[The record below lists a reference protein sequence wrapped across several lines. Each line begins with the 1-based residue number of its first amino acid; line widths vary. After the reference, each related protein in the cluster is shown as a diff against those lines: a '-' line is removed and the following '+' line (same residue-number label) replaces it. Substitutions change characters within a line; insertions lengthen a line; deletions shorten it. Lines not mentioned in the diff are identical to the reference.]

1 MPAPQK
7 LPVAKQS
14 PVSIAGGVAIE
25 DIGMVDLPKN
35 KKGDLIRWDQSI
47 LEAWDISESAA
58 KNRLEEFAAEG
69 DEF

>member
-1 MPAPQK
+1 
-7 LPVAKQS
+7 
-14 PVSIAGGVAIE
+14 
-25 DIGMVDLPKN
+25 MVNLPKD